1 MPTTIMG
8 YLRRGASL
16 LVVALLLTV
25 CALAQGQPPG
35 KASGKSPGK
44 PPGNLS
50 AAACARDITPVSP
63 GLAKAY
69 EGRFGET
76 PAINHSDPIWM
87 AGFGTGRE
95 ATDYN
100 DRLWARG
107 IVVKGRGGT
116 LALVSLDLI
125 GYFNNQA
132 DIVRGM
138 VDGID
143 YLVVHSSHQHEG
155 PDTLGIWGPDATS
168 SGVDPQYLD
177 FVNDAIADCIAEAS
191 ASLVPARVK
200 AGTIT
205 TEGLSLGIGVDDDGF
220 GVADQ
225 VVLRDD
231 HLLAPDTGGRIVDPT
246 LVVLQLTE
254 RKRSK
259 DVIATVVNFASHP
272 EVLWSQNT
280 VLTSD
285 FPHYVRERLEAEY
298 GGTAIWVSGALG
310 ALQGPDRIDVAED
323 GINPVMERS
332 FDFARV
338 HGTQLAERAIAAL
351 DRKPGHP
358 APVVAYSQQKPVA
371 VPLENPFFRFF
382 FATGV
387 LGNGRTL
394 FTDGQPDPSVGFPL
408 PPPFDVIPQ
417 ALGEDLQTE
426 VGVARIGDTGL
437 IVVPT
442 ELDPQIGS
450 QYRAALTGVEHKL
463 IVGLGNDEIGYQV
476 PTEKF
481 DPSCN
486 LCAPFILAGAP
497 EACPVPNPDC
507 GTVFQNNVGSQ
518 LDPLITEAVMD
529 SIEDINKSKP

>member
-1 MPTTIMG
+1 MLKTITVNNGGM
-8 YLRRGASL
+8 RRAFL
-16 LVVALLLTV
+16 AALLLSAAAFTH
-25 CALAQGQPPG
+25 ATHA
-35 KASGKSPGK
+35 K

-50 AAACARDITPVSP
+50 VAACARDITPVSE
-63 GLAKAY
+63 GLAEAY
-69 EGRFGET
+69 EDRFGET
-76 PAINHSDPIWM
+76 PALNHSDPIYM

-107 IVVKGRGGT
+107 VVVKGRGGT

-125 GYFNNQA
+125 GYFNNQV
-132 DIVRGM
+132 DIVREM
-138 VDGID
+138 VEGID

-155 PDTLGIWGPDATS
+155 PDTLGIWGPDPTT
-168 SGVDPQYLD
+168 SGVDPLYLD
-177 FVNDAIADCIAEAS
+177 FVNDAIADCITEAS
-191 ASLVPARVK
+191 ASLVAARVK

-205 TEGLSLGIGVDDDGF
+205 TEGLSLGISVDDDGF

-225 VVLRDD
+225 VVLKDD
-231 HLLAPDTGGRIVDPT
+231 HLLAPDTNGRIVDPN
-246 LVVLQLTE
+246 LVVLQFTE
-254 RKRSK
+254 RARKK
-259 DVIATVVNFASHP
+259 NVIATVVNFASHP
-272 EVLWSQNT
+272 EVLWSANT

-285 FPHYVRERLEAEY
+285 FPHYVRERLEQEY

-310 ALQGPDRIDVAED
+310 ALQGPDRIDVSED
-323 GINPVMERS
+323 GINPVIERS

-338 HGTQLAERAIAAL
+338 HGNQLAERAIAAL

-358 APVVAYSQQKPVA
+358 APVIAYSQQKPVA
-371 VPLENPFFRFF
+371 VPLENPYFRFF

-394 FTDGQPDPSVGFPL
+394 VTDGQPDTSIGFPF

-417 ALGEDLQTE
+417 ALGEGLETE
-426 VGVARIGDTGL
+426 VGVARIGDVGL

-442 ELDPQIGS
+442 ELDPQIGRR
-450 QYRAALTGVEHKL
+450 YRAALESVEHKL

-476 PTEKF
+476 PSEKF

-486 LCAPFILAGAP
+486 QCAPFILAGVP
-497 EACPVPNPDC
+497 EFCPVVNPDC
-507 GTVFQNNVGSQ
+507 GTVFQNNIGSQ
-518 LDPLITEAVMD
+518 LDPLISDALME
-529 SIEDINKSKP
+529 SIGDINKVKP